1 MKKKQKKK
9 LKNTKYIS
17 LMYTLNLRLH
27 TWDWQARFLFFS
39 FCVALKRAV
48 DLWLAYLKR
57 LAWVM
62 ERVEGLECR
71 FFPLRPMHS
80 LYVRVLALLST
91 KLHAAVA
98 AGNGWLR
105 RRRFRPKARLMTLVP
120 IQRSIAPIACTTMHG
135 GTDASLNLL
144 SCVTFS
150 QPESLN
156 LACSCFIE
164 YLSNVS
170 LLVN

>member
-1 MKKKQKKK
+1 
-9 LKNTKYIS
+9 
-17 LMYTLNLRLH
+17 
-27 TWDWQARFLFFS
+27 
-39 FCVALKRAV
+39 
-48 DLWLAYLKR
+48 
-57 LAWVM
+57 M

-170 LLVN
+170 LLVNWLHLTKSSKIYILMILHIFLLEVWGNALLLKNSEKARVLLKLNSVPHTRDCI